1 MGAYQREGFS
11 MGLLY
16 FFSSLLFITLQM
28 CVATLELM
36 INCET
41 VLAVARL

>member
-11 MGLLY
+11 KALLY
-16 FFSSLLFITLQM
+16 FFSSLHYLQM

-41 VLAVARL
+41 VLAVSRL